1 MTPKTEWLDLAARRS
16 IEHRWTFGVVF
27 EEYCRIEGI
36 TRAELVALLGCS
48 LDSLN
53 WMSLCRRP
61 AADRFADDVATISR
75 RFHVDA
81 SKLVYIVR
89 RVDVVGALRQ
99 PTISREDEE
108 RMLLAAR
115 DREDDEREDK

>member
-1 MTPKTEWLDLAARRS
+1 MMPKTKWLDMAARRS
-16 IEHRWTFGVVF
+16 TEHPWTLGAAF
-27 EEYCRIEGI
+27 EEYCQLEGV
-36 TRAELVALLGCS
+36 TRDDVATLLGCS
-48 LDSLN
+48 LDSLA
-53 WMSLCRRP
+53 WLSLCRRP
-61 AADRFADDVATISR
+61 PADRFANDVSRISE

-81 SKLVYIVR
+81 TRLAQIVR

-115 DREDDEREDK
+115 DREGNEGEGK